1 MIKIL
6 LIEKDE
12 KYCQKLVNYLNTQ
25 NNTFKIISI
34 INDINEIPYFLLKYN
49 IDIIIADLNF
59 NEYKKLENDYLKIE
73 NKYKKSVILISNKK
87 VTFSSDY
94 IYECILKT
102 ENVNKILEILNALIN
117 EKKGSIT
124 DKSNESIIK
133 ERIKNELLYLG
144 YNLSHSG
151 TKYLIETIYILY
163 TSENYH
169 NGNLEGVIY
178 PLVGKKFGKSSL
190 DIKCTIRYA
199 TNIMS
204 VECSENKLINYLYK
218 DYFSNPGPKKIIST
232 VLEKINLD
240 EPAV

>member
-117 EKKGSIT
+117 EKKVV
-124 DKSNESIIK
+124 
-133 ERIKNELLYLG
+133 LL
-144 YNLSHSG
+144 
-151 TKYLIETIYILY
+151 
-163 TSENYH
+163 
-169 NGNLEGVIY
+169 
-178 PLVGKKFGKSSL
+178 
-190 DIKCTIRYA
+190 
-199 TNIMS
+199 TNQMK
-204 VECSENKLINYLYK
+204 V
-218 DYFSNPGPKKIIST
+218 
-232 VLEKINLD
+232 
-240 EPAV
+240 